1 MTIAT
6 DLVTRAYREINL
18 IPTGD
23 SPTTAEATE
32 GLTLLNNVI
41 DILFG
46 NIIGENLA
54 EWPVPPPQRTDP
66 TRAQYPLFPP
76 ESDVSLTVYQ
86 APPANVR
93 LMCSISAATTLYMPH
108 NPADGARVSF
118 ANVGMSAVTLTLDGN
133 GRKIEAATTLAVT
146 NSATTKRWF
155 YRGDTGNW
163 VLLAALAGSDT
174 PPLPSEYDDYLAI
187 GTAIRLAPRHGKV
200 VSSESL
206 AMYKMQQAAIKAR
219 YRQVTAS
226 VNPGDIVNSMQTP
239 MLGTAAWMT

>member
-6 DLVTRAYREINL
+6 DLVTRAYRELNL

-32 GLTLLNNVI
+32 GLTLLNNLVDFCI
-41 DILFG
+41 GTL
-46 NIIGENLA
+46 IGENLA

-86 APPANVR
+86 APPGNVR
-93 LMCSISAATTLYMPH
+93 LMCSITTATTLYMPH
-108 NPADGARVSF
+108 NPNDGARVSL
-118 ANVGMSAVTLTLDGN
+118 ANVGMTATLTLDGN
-133 GRKIEAATTLAVT
+133 GRKIETASTLAVT

-163 VLLAALAGSDT
+163 VLLATLAGSDT
-174 PPLPSEYDDYLAI
+174 PPLPIEYDDYLAI
-187 GTAIRLAPRHGKV
+187 GTAIRLGPRHGRT
-200 VSSESL
+200 VSAESL

-219 YRQVTAS
+219 YRQITAS
-226 VNPGDIVNSMQTP
+226 INPGDIVNSMQTP